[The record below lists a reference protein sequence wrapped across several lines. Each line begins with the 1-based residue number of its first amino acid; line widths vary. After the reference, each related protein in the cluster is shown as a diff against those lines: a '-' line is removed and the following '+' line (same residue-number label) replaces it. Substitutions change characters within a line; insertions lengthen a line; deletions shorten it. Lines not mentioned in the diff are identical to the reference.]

1 MVKGGNYMKNITLS
15 ADEDLIESARDRA
28 RREHTT
34 LNNEFR
40 RWLQSYVGQQQ
51 KAEFANTTLHELR
64 GKVRIGHK
72 LTRDE
77 MNER

>member
-1 MVKGGNYMKNITLS
+1 MHEKRQPPCGRAL
-15 ADEDLIESARDRA
+15 DRISP
-28 RREHTT
+28 RPRPQGT
-34 LNNEFR
+34 NNEFR
-40 RWLQSYVGQQQ
+40 RWLESYVGQQQ
-51 KAEFANTTLHELR
+51 KAELANATLHELR